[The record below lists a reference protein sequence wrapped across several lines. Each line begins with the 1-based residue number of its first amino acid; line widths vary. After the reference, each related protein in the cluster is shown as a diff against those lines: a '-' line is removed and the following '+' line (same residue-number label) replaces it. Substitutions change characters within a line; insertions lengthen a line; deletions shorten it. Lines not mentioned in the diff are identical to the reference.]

1 MTFLEIIATIT
12 GIISVWFVVRQNIW
26 CYPFGIISVTIYI
39 YIFFNVKLYADMGLQ
54 VAFIILQA
62 YGWYVWLFGG
72 KNKTELI
79 VTYASRSTNVIVI
92 FAVMVSSYSLG
103 KFLKTN
109 TDAALPFWD
118 STMTS
123 LSLAGQYLMAK
134 KNIENWFYWIV
145 VNIISIGMYI
155 VKDLYVTTILYSV
168 YFVLAI
174 IGLIEWKKE
183 FELINKPLKTETI
196 PT

>member
-1 MTFLEIIATIT
+1 MTILEIIATIT

-54 VAFIILQA
+54 VAFIVLQA
-62 YGWYVWLFGG
+62 YGWYEWLYGG
-72 KNKTELI
+72 KNKTELN
-79 VTYASRSTNVIVI
+79 VTKASSSTNIIVGVLVII
-92 FAVMVSSYSLG
+92 SSYVLG
-103 KFLKTN
+103 YFLRNN
-109 TDAALPFWD
+109 TDAALPYWD

-134 KNIENWFYWIV
+134 KYIENWLFWIA

-155 VKDLYVTTILYSV
+155 VKDLYITTILYSV

-174 IGLIEWKKE
+174 MGWFEWKRK
-183 FELINKPLKTETI
+183 LKQTI
-196 PT
+196 LT